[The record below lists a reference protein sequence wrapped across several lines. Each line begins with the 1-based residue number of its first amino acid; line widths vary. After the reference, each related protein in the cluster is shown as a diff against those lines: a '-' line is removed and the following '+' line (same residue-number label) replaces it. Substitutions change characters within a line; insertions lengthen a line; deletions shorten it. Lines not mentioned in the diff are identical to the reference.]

1 MCIPLDARNYDSIS
15 SNYIPH
21 FYLITSA
28 VFRIPTSI
36 SSSRLPTTSPILLL
50 NFPTANPAAS
60 PRNEPVEICRY
71 STGENV
77 DFCVVCACVCAVAYG
92 SGLDRSP
99 QDEKSDHDEVVSQ
112 RMGVNSKG
120 RLVLRLYEARPMAV
134 AEGTR
139 RR

>member
-1 MCIPLDARNYDSIS
+1 MCTPLDARNYDSINSNHTYSASTS
-15 SNYIPH
+15 SLN
-21 FYLITSA
+21 
-28 VFRIPTSI
+28 IPTSI
-36 SSSRLPTTSPILLL
+36 SSNRLPTTSPILLL

-71 STGENV
+71 STGEKV
-77 DFCVVCACVCAVAYG
+77 VFCAVCACVCTVVYG
-92 SGLDRSP
+92 SGLDPSP
-99 QDEKSDHDEVVSQ
+99 QDEKLDHDEVVSQ

-120 RLVLRLYEARPMAV
+120 RLVPRLYEARPIAV